1 MCKFDWWEAVVEIE
15 ESEATTGAMK
25 EQLLFWSGGQDRIDN
40 ADGDIEKAYLKM
52 LGSHMIFESIGMNIE
67 GVKTLLMMKKAG
79 VQFVVKMGLI
89 LFLLMSGSFQKMR
102 LISLNNEQSPNNSQ
116 CNQAILC

>member
-15 ESEATTGAMK
+15 ESEATTAAMK

-67 GVKTLLMMKKAG
+67 GVKSAFDDEEGWCPIRGKNG
-79 VQFVVKMGLI
+79 VNLVSVDEWEFSEDEIDIVK
-89 LFLLMSGSFQKMR
+89 
-102 LISLNNEQSPNNSQ
+102 
-116 CNQAILC
+116 